1 MHDERPRAGR
11 PCAPDRRL
19 KRAGFSCLA
28 SLAVHGIALTTLYGA
43 GVFSAPSAPRPR
55 PWAVILH
62 ALTPSQWQ
70 TNRSVAAAV
79 AVPEPAPVVP
89 PREEPRQIVE
99 LPPDVATDPTR
110 TERPPPGDTRY
121 LAERDQTVER
131 QTIARDAGSTHKLL
145 RVTQEHRKARRGSGE
160 RGEHKIA
167 LPGRTGP
174 KGGGGSDADAA
185 APLPPPEEHPQPDP
199 TAQPEPVRTAA
210 SAEPG
215 LPPVDSAL
223 PTDGEGGQRID
234 GRRISG
240 MPLQE
245 YETPEGGP
253 NYDGLGLDEG
263 SETRLHTRRF
273 APAAYWTDVRARIQD
288 DWHRRALSLLQQ
300 YDPHEDTYFY
310 KPRTVRIAVTL
321 DPSGSVKDVHVV
333 ESSSLEF
340 YDAIAVNV
348 MKDKQPYPPPP
359 PDAINSDGNARIN
372 MAFTWLPSTRQL
384 R

>member
-1 MHDERPRAGR
+1 MHEERPRTGR

-19 KRAGFSCLA
+19 ARAGLSCLA
-28 SLAVHGIALTTLYGA
+28 SLAVHGVAVTTLYGM
-43 GVFSAPSAPRPR
+43 GVFSAPSSPRPR
-55 PWAVILH
+55 PWAVALE

-70 TNRSVAAAV
+70 ANRGISGAVSAPGAAL
-79 AVPEPAPVVP
+79 PT
-89 PREEPRQIVE
+89 REEPRQVVE
-99 LPPDVATDPTR
+99 LPPDVATDPMR
-110 TERPPPGDTRY
+110 AERPPPAGALY

-131 QTIARDAGSTHKLL
+131 QTISRHADTTHKLL
-145 RVTQEHRKARRGSGE
+145 RVPQDERKARRGSGE
-160 RGEHKIA
+160 RGPHKVAI
-167 LPGRTGP
+167 PGRTGP
-174 KGGGGSDADAA
+174 KGGGGTDADAA
-185 APLPPPEEHPQPDP
+185 APQRLQPEEHAQPDP
-199 TAQPEPVRTAA
+199 AAPGELARTEAT
-210 SAEPG
+210 AEPG

-223 PTDGEGGQRID
+223 PSDGEGGQRID

-263 SETRLHTRRF
+263 AETRLHTRRF

-321 DPSGSVKDVHVV
+321 DANGSVRDVHVV
-333 ESSSLEF
+333 ESSRLEF
-340 YDAIAVNV
+340 YDAIALAVV
-348 MKDKQPYPPPP
+348 KDKQPYPPPP
-359 PDAINSDGNARIN
+359 PAAIRSDGNARIN

>member
-1 MHDERPRAGR
+1 MHDERPRTGR

-19 KRAGFSCLA
+19 TRAGLSCLA
-28 SLAVHGIALTTLYGA
+28 SLAVHGVALTTLYGA
-43 GVFSAPSAPRPR
+43 GAFSAPSAPRPR
-55 PWAVILH
+55 PWAVVLH

-70 TNRSVAAAV
+70 ANRGVASAV
-79 AVPEPAPVVP
+79 TAPVPAPP

-99 LPPDVATDPTR
+99 LPPDVATDPMR
-110 TERPPPGDTRY
+110 EERPPPGDARY

-131 QTIARDAGSTHKLL
+131 QTISRDADSTHKLL
-145 RVTQEHRKARRGSGE
+145 RVPQEHRKARRGSGE
-160 RGEHKIA
+160 RGDKKVA

-174 KGGGGSDADAA
+174 KGGGGTDADAA
-185 APLPPPEEHPQPDP
+185 APPPPEEHPQPEDP
-199 TAQPEPVRTAA
+199 AAPEVARAPATAD
-210 SAEPG
+210 PG
-215 LPPVDSAL
+215 LPPVDSTL
-223 PTDGEGGQRID
+223 PSDGEGGQRID

-300 YDPHEDTYFY
+300 YDPREDTYFY

-321 DPSGSVKDVHVV
+321 DASGSVKDVHVV
-333 ESSSLEF
+333 ESSRLDF
-340 YDAIAVNV
+340 YDAIALAVV
-348 MKDKQPYPPPP
+348 KDKQPYPPPP
-359 PDAINSDGNARIN
+359 PDAIRSDGNARIN
-372 MAFTWLPSTRQL
+372 MAFTWLPSTRQI